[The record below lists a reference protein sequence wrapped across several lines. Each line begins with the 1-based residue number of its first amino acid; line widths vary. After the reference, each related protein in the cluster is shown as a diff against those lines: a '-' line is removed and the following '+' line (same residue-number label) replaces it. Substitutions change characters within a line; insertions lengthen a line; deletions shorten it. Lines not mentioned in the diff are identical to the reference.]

1 MTAVTNRGSALFCE
15 GESMDVQRVA
25 SVLACLLEKRFE
37 QARLWMPAHWMV
49 HPDKVEAFEVRADE
63 PLTDLFGR
71 LVELSRK

>member
-1 MTAVTNRGSALFCE
+1 MAAVTNRGSVLFCE

-37 QARLWMPAHWMV
+37 QAHWMV